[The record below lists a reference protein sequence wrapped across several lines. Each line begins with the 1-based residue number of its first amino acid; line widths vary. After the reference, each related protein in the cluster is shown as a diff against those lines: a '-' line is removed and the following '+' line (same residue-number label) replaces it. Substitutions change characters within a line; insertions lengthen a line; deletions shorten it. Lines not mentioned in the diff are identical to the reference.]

1 MFVGGFY
8 TNFWLQWNLYYK
20 PLNTGTCCK
29 SAKLKIKMQEMFSFC
44 FYVLKWFG
52 EGLISLVLVKSF
64 GTKKCL
70 SLCYRPTVS
79 IGSTTPKAN
88 HKLPAAGGAVS
99 ATKQSSN
106 PAQTPS
112 APVARRSARQH
123 PPEDKTA
130 SDKVISVNAVNAKTS
145 ASIGSVSV
153 SSDSVKSVVAKSVTG
168 CVASVAR
175 GKALTTSQSPAPSPT
190 LPPIDEINTRRK
202 TRSGAVGQC

>member
-1 MFVGGFY
+1 
-8 TNFWLQWNLYYK
+8 
-20 PLNTGTCCK
+20 
-29 SAKLKIKMQEMFSFC
+29 MQGMFSFC
-44 FYVLKWFG
+44 LYLLEWFG
-52 EGLISLVLVKSF
+52 VQFIILLLCRVFEAKMCRF
-64 GTKKCL
+64 
-70 SLCYRPTVS
+70 LCYRPTVS

-88 HKLPAAGGAVS
+88 HKLPAAGVAVS

-175 GKALTTSQSPAPSPT
+175 GKALTTSQSPAPSPPT

-202 TRSGAVGQC
+202 TRSGAVGQS

>member
-1 MFVGGFY
+1 
-8 TNFWLQWNLYYK
+8 
-20 PLNTGTCCK
+20 
-29 SAKLKIKMQEMFSFC
+29 MFSFC

-52 EGLISLVLVKSF
+52 ERLISLVLIKSF
-64 GTKKCL
+64 VTKKCL

-106 PAQTPS
+106 PAQT
-112 APVARRSARQH
+112 PVARRSARQH

>member
-1 MFVGGFY
+1 MQGKECFPFLFVYSIDFETVDKFFNWY
-8 TNFWLQWNLYYK
+8 
-20 PLNTGTCCK
+20 
-29 SAKLKIKMQEMFSFC
+29 
-44 FYVLKWFG
+44 
-52 EGLISLVLVKSF
+52 SF
-64 GTKKCL
+64 GTKRCRFF
-70 SLCYRPTVS
+70 CYRPTVS

-106 PAQTPS
+106 PAQTPA

-123 PPEDKTA
+123 PPEDKIA

-145 ASIGSVSV
+145 ACIGSVSV
-153 SSDSVKSVVAKSVTG
+153 SSDSVKSVVAKSATG

-202 TRSGAVGQC
+202 TRSGAVGQFSICWDFT